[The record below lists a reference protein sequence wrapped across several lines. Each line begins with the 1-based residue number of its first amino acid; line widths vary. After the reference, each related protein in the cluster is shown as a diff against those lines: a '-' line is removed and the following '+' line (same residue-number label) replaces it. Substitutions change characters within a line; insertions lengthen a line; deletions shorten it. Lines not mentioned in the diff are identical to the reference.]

1 MVGSIGYPSSMSS
14 HYTFPVSGSS
24 AVQSRSVNSL
34 YGDPDLL
41 IKEYFLSSPEQRAQ
55 SRREIAQRFSSEK
68 SILSILGWTH
78 LTTVKD
84 VYDGAVDLL
93 AECGDVLLFAN
104 AGDSLLTLTNLSMRD
119 RDSYRLEV
127 YERSWEILIK
137 GIGCA
142 YHIQPQA
149 RLRLLQKL
157 AVSLL
162 PILNRRS
169 IKATLLDAL
178 ANLFD
183 QEGVN
188 QHFIETYIQSFE
200 HDRDD
205 YIRNY
210 AKEILAELS

>member
-1 MVGSIGYPSSMSS
+1 MSS
-14 HYTFPVSGSS
+14 HYMLPVSGSIQ
-24 AVQSRSVNSL
+24 AKSVNSL

-41 IKEYFLSSPEQRAQ
+41 IKEYFLASPEQRAKLR
-55 SRREIAQRFSSEK
+55 SSIAQRLSSAK

-93 AECGDVLLFAN
+93 AECEDVRVFAN
-104 AGDSLLTLTNLSMRD
+104 ACDCLLDLTHSSS
-119 RDSYRLEV
+119 RDSNLYRPEV
-127 YERSWEILIK
+127 YERSWDILIK

-157 AVSLL
+157 AMSLL

-169 IKATLLDAL
+169 IKATLLDVL
-178 ANLFD
+178 AILFD

-188 QHFIETYIQSFE
+188 QHFIETYIQFFE
-200 HDRDD
+200 QDRDE

-210 AKEILAELS
+210 AKETLAELS